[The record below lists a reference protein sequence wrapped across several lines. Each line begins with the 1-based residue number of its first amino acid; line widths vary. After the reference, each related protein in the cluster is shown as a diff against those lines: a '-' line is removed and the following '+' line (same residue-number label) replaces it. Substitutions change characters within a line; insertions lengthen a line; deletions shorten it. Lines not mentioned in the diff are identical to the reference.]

1 MMNIITVL
9 QNQYSKASSILV
21 LRFVALFFGVFFSS
35 AQLFPQTNSPQS
47 AKTQGSRSIML
58 EDVFRLK
65 RVSAPAIS
73 PDGKMIAYV
82 VGTVD
87 KTANRTMTDIWLVT
101 AAADGKWQE
110 PKPLI
115 ATPAQ
120 ESNPQWSPDGKTL
133 SYISSASGAAQIYLF
148 DMEKS
153 TSRQLTNHYT
163 GAQQQRFS
171 PDGTMIAFI
180 SSVYPDLSPK
190 DFSTRA
196 FMDSQFFNS
205 QRDESLS
212 NSKMKAQIFDKLLY
226 RHWDSWTDFKRAHLF
241 VVPVGASTEAI
252 PRDLTPGDRDAV
264 PSSSTF
270 SAGDDFAW
278 SPDSKE
284 LAYTASPLPQR
295 EEAWTTNHDIFTVNA
310 QTGASKQIT
319 TNPAADAYPRY
330 SPDGKSIA
338 YRAQS
343 TPGFE
348 ADKWDIALYDRT
360 SGKITTPTKQ
370 WDYSAD
376 QIEWASNGKSII
388 AEVQE
393 QGEAVLFAVP
403 LEAGKPALKLTS
415 QGTASGLSVSSNGMI
430 AFAHST
436 LTRPNEVMTMKLVDK
451 SGDLKPATQVTN
463 TNTAMFNEL
472 ILGEVTKLY
481 FQGAKVRNQA
491 WMVRPVNFDSNRKYP
506 IVVMIHG
513 GPQSAW
519 LNSWSNRW
527 NMQVWAAQG
536 YIVLAPNPT
545 GSTGFGQ
552 AFVNGVSK
560 NWGGTPYTDIM
571 RAVEYASKTYSFI
584 DTSKM
589 AAAGASYGGYM
600 VNWIAT
606 QNKQFKTLVTH
617 CGVYN
622 FHSMYGT
629 TDEVWFEEWEHG
641 KPWETENF
649 DEFSP
654 HKYAKDITTPML
666 VVHTGRDYRVPLQEG
681 MQLFT
686 ALQRRNVPSKLLY
699 IPDEGHWVLKP
710 QNSEFWHTTIF
721 DWLASYLKKP

>member
-1 MMNIITVL
+1 MNPRLKSLGIVFMLFVGLYCSKTIT
-9 QNQYSKASSILV
+9 A
-21 LRFVALFFGVFFSS
+21 
-35 AQLFPQTNSPQS
+35 QTNSAQP
-47 AKTQGSRSIML
+47 SRSIMV
-58 EDVFRLK
+58 EDIFRLK

-73 PDGKMIAYV
+73 PDGKFVAYV
-82 VGTVD
+82 LGTVD
-87 KTANRTMTDIWLVT
+87 KAANRTLTDIWLVP
-101 AAADGKWQE
+101 ASGGEA
-110 PKPLI
+110 KPLI

-133 SYISSASGAAQIYLF
+133 SYISTATGEAQIYLY
-148 DMEKS
+148 DMEKG

-163 GAQQQRFS
+163 GASQQRFS
-171 PDGTMIAFI
+171 PDGTMMAFI
-180 SSVYPDLSPK
+180 SSVYPE
-190 DFSTRA
+190 FS
-196 FMDSQFFNS
+196 SKPFNDAQIFNK
-205 QRDESLS
+205 QRDEALA
-212 NSKMKAQIFDKLLY
+212 NSKMKGVVFDKLLY
-226 RHWDSWTDFKRAHLF
+226 RHWDSWTDFKRMHLF
-241 VVPVGASTEAI
+241 VMPVNTSSEAS

-270 SAGDDFAW
+270 SAGDDYAW

-284 LAYTASPLPQR
+284 LAYTASPIPQR
-295 EEAWTTNHDIFTVNA
+295 EEAWNTNHDIFTVNVQSGA
-310 QTGASKQIT
+310 QKQVT
-319 TNPAADAYPRY
+319 TSLAADAYPRY
-330 SPDGKSIA
+330 SPDGKTIA
-338 YRAQS
+338 YRAQA

-348 ADKWDIALYDRT
+348 ADKWDIMLFDRT
-360 SGKITTPTKQ
+360 SGKITNLTQK

-376 QIEWASNGKSII
+376 QIKWATNGKSIL

-393 QGEAVLFAVP
+393 QAEAVMYAVQ
-403 LEAGKPALKLTS
+403 LDATKPALKLTS
-415 QGTASGLSVSSNGMI
+415 GGTASALTVSNAATI

-436 LTRPNEVMTMKLVDK
+436 LTRPNEVMTMKLSDKLADIKPPTQLTITNKAMLDDLMLGKVDK
-451 SGDLKPATQVTN
+451 
-463 TNTAMFNEL
+463 
-472 ILGEVTKLY
+472 IY

-491 WMVRPVNFDSNRKYP
+491 WMVRPVNFDSTRKYP
-506 IVVMIHG
+506 LVVMIHG

-552 AFVNGVSK
+552 AFVNGVSR
-560 NWGGTPYTDIM
+560 NWGSTPYTDIM
-571 RAVEYASKTYSFI
+571 RAVEYVSATYKFI

-600 VNWIAT
+600 VNWMASQT
-606 QNKQFKTLVTH
+606 NRFKTFVTH

-629 TDEVWFEEWEHG
+629 TDEVWFDEWEHG

-649 DEFSP
+649 EEFSP
-654 HKYAKDITTPML
+654 HKYAKDIATPML

-686 ALQRRNVPSKLLY
+686 ALQRRNIPSKFVY

-710 QNSEFWHTTIF
+710 QNSEFWHQQIF